1 MVVSFYALLGAAA
14 AAFVVGGLWYS
25 PALFGK
31 SYLTLRGL
39 DSTAAGAM
47 SMPEVAGELA
57 RCVLLAWVMAQL
69 LARGGESGVLTA
81 LTFGGWM
88 WVAIYTALAGSVLH
102 EGVPWRLY
110 AIHAGDGLAKMLV
123 MATILGW

>member
-1 MVVSFYALLGAAA
+1 M
-14 AAFVVGGLWYS
+14 
-25 PALFGK
+25 
-31 SYLTLRGL
+31 T
-39 DSTAAGAM
+39 
-47 SMPEVAGELA
+47 EVAGELE

-81 LTFGGWM
+81 LTFGGWT

-123 MATILGW
+123 MATILGWGAMLGTVDPFADRVS

>member
-1 MVVSFYALLGAAA
+1 MVVSFYAVLGAAA

-31 SYLTLRGL
+31 AYLTLRGL
-39 DSTAAGAM
+39 DPTAADAM
-47 SMPEVAGELA
+47 SMTEVAGELA